1 MKHKEDDIKYGFSQ
15 QFIFAKVMENENIC
29 IPFLERIFKGKKIK
43 QIILTETSK
52 VKSEVTFLNNSPE
65 DKYIR
70 VDVLFE
76 DDDAWYDIE
85 MQVSNEADIPKRS
98 RYYRGTIDTQT
109 LKAGSDYNTL
119 KKSFVIFV
127 CRFDP
132 FGLGEDM
139 YFFENYDV
147 KKQLRLGDE
156 AYTIILNTKSKK
168 TDTNDEFKS
177 LFEYIEDGKVN
188 RQDKLIVSIHE
199 EVKKLQK
206 DPEVIKVMDLI
217 TDMKIKEN
225 RRVEKSRAEGRAE
238 GLAEGR
244 AEGRAE
250 GEARVNKLTQL
261 LLEENRQDDLLKAI
275 SDKAFQE
282 ELMNEYGL

>member
-1 MKHKEDDIKYGFSQ
+1 M
-15 QFIFAKVMENENIC
+15 
-29 IPFLERIFKGKKIK
+29 
-43 QIILTETSK
+43 
-52 VKSEVTFLNNSPE
+52 
-65 DKYIR
+65 
-70 VDVLFE
+70 
-76 DDDAWYDIE
+76 
-85 MQVSNEADIPKRS
+85 
-98 RYYRGTIDTQT
+98 
-109 LKAGSDYNTL
+109 
-119 KKSFVIFV
+119 
-127 CRFDP
+127 
-132 FGLGEDM
+132 
-139 YFFENYDV
+139 
-147 KKQLRLGDE
+147 RLGDD

-250 GEARVNKLTQL
+250 GEARVSKLTQL